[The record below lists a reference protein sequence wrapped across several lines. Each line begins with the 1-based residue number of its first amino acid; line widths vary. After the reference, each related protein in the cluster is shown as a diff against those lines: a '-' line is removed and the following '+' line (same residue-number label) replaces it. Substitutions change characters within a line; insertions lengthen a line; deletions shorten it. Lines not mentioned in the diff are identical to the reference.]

1 MSSAALTTGPTGP
14 VPRAQA
20 FWPFWGCWEQYN
32 LLLDISLRYFITF
45 SFKLLP
51 EELLPGK
58 KGQRRREKYM

>member
-1 MSSAALTTGPTGP
+1 MYTKFAKFARL
-14 VPRAQA
+14 
-20 FWPFWGCWEQYN
+20 CWEQYN